1 MNSAAID
8 RIHQR
13 LADTMGGSA
22 TRTDEL
28 RWHVEL
34 PEDPDTEDSS
44 VLSFNSELVFDSAS
58 TTIKN
63 DADLGKLTAQQATVV
78 AEFNRDLATA
88 LKREGTIFD
97 TFDEV
102 AAFLEEEAGASIHE
116 GVVVLDPEEDDEE
129 GAPVYIN
136 EVSVEHEPWV
146 SLSIP
151 FVDDVDPAWLLEQ
164 NGQLTL
170 AHFESFEGE
179 VSLACAFPL
188 PDLTALR
195 LLEMV
200 DDLTSLRAA
209 LLDEL
214 NGGEEEEDEEEEG

>member
-1 MNSAAID
+1 
-8 RIHQR
+8 
-13 LADTMGGSA
+13 
-22 TRTDEL
+22 
-28 RWHVEL
+28 
-34 PEDPDTEDSS
+34 
-44 VLSFNSELVFDSAS
+44 
-58 TTIKN
+58 
-63 DADLGKLTAQQATVV
+63 
-78 AEFNRDLATA
+78 
-88 LKREGTIFD
+88 
-97 TFDEV
+97 
-102 AAFLEEEAGASIHE
+102 
-116 GVVVLDPEEDDEE
+116 
-129 GAPVYIN
+129 VYVS

-214 NGGEEEEDEEEEG
+214 NGGEEEEEDEEEEG